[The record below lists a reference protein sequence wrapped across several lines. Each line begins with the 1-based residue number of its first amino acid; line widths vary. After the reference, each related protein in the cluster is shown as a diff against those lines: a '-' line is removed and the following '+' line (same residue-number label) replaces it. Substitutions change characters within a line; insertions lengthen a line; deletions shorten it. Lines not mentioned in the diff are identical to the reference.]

1 MLSRVHAETKQSRSP
16 TRIVCILLLSLVS
29 TLFAF
34 NVAIVNAPGGLNLV
48 LSSLPSRIQEGA
60 TGGVQLVLNVTNA
73 STLTAYTINWSV
85 TDPSGIT
92 TTSTNSTT
100 TTTGTSFVI
109 FTRYP
114 AAFGGSVNLAGTYNV
129 SVSATPLLG
138 TPVVTTG
145 HFQVGLTDNTT
156 YQRTAL
162 VLVKASG
169 YLSLDNVTINL
180 TQGPNP
186 VPNFPTIR
194 RADTNGLI
202 SLTWQTLVGSAL
214 GTYLL
219 TMSGTSTPPKTPAD
233 SQTFAVTPTNA
244 TIGGIW
250 LNKTSVERSQTV
262 EFRFNATYLNGS
274 PVTSG
279 SATLLL
285 TEPDGI
291 TTHVVTASYDSPL
304 KTLRGFYASTLGS
317 ATGVWTGT
325 INVDSF
331 DDGFGNGGPLSP
343 VVTTLSIQTASLTVT
358 AATYNATYTQGKI
371 IPLYAKI
378 TAPSGATFTQGTVS
392 ATITSFGQRIV
403 GPLGLIYNAS
413 STEWSGGYRINA
425 TDPSG
430 TWKMAIVASDGYGN
444 SGQNSTSL
452 FVNTPTPPLGPPG
465 QSPQPFSVFSSWIFW
480 LLVLVLVAVGFGIL
494 IFKRRGAFHREVK
507 IDVQA
512 IKHQADQVKGDDFLQ
527 SIQAQLK
534 RRTERMAAEKEK
546 ERHD

>member
-1 MLSRVHAETKQSRSP
+1 M
-16 TRIVCILLLSLVS
+16 S

-85 TDPSGIT
+85 IDPSGTT
-92 TTSTNSTT
+92 TTSSNSTT

-109 FTRYP
+109 LTRYP
-114 AAFGGSVNLAGTYNV
+114 SAFGGTVSLAGIYNV
-129 SVSATPLLG
+129 SASVTPLLG

-145 HFQVGLTDNTT
+145 RFQVGLTDNTT
-156 YQRTAL
+156 YQRTAS
-162 VLVKASG
+162 VLIKASG

-180 TQGPNP
+180 TQGSNP
-186 VPNFPTIR
+186 VPNFPTTK
-194 RADTNGLI
+194 RADASGLI
-202 SLTWQTLVGSAL
+202 SFTWQTLVGSAL
-214 GTYLL
+214 GSYLL

-233 SQTFAVTPTNA
+233 SQTFTVTPTNA
-244 TIGGIW
+244 TISGIW
-250 LNKTSVERSQTV
+250 LNKTSVERSQTI

-274 PVTSG
+274 PATSG
-279 SATLLL
+279 SATVLL

-291 TTHVVTASYDSPL
+291 TSHTINASYDSPL
-304 KTLRGFYASTLGS
+304 KTFRGFYASTLGS

-331 DDGFGNGGPLSP
+331 DDGFDNGGPLSP
-343 VVTTLSIQTASLTVT
+343 VATNFNIQTASLTVT

-371 IPLYAKI
+371 IPIYTRI
-378 TAPSGATFTQGTVS
+378 STPSGATFTQGTVS
-392 ATITSFGQRIV
+392 ATITSFGQKIA
-403 GPLGLIYNAS
+403 GPLDLAYNAS
-413 STEWSGGYRINA
+413 DTEWSGGYKINA

-430 TWKMAIVASDGYGN
+430 TWKMAIAASDGYGN
-444 SGQNSTSL
+444 TGQNSTSL

-465 QSPQPFSVFSSWIFW
+465 PQPQQFSVFSSWIFW
-480 LLVLVLVAVGFGIL
+480 LLVLALVAVGFGIL
-494 IFKRRGAFHREVK
+494 IFKQRGAFHREVK